1 MLSAAALEGRKELLK
16 AKQEVVGACFDSA
29 MQKII
34 SLPDNDYQKLIED
47 MIVDAAKNEKG
58 EILLAEQSKKRLN
71 EDFLK
76 KINTRIA
83 SLGDG
88 AKLVLSDESVK
99 AAGGFILRYGEMEI
113 NSTFE
118 IMFEMLK
125 PELENDVVDMLF
137 S

>member
-1 MLSAAALEGRKELLK
+1 MA
-16 AKQEVVGACFDSA
+16 Q
-29 MQKII
+29 
-34 SLPDNDYQKLIED
+34 
-47 MIVDAAKNEKG
+47 
-58 EILLAEQSKKRLN
+58 
-71 EDFLK
+71 
-76 KINTRIA
+76 
-83 SLGDG
+83 
-88 AKLVLSDESVK
+88 LVLSDESVK